1 MRVITML
8 FKKLKP
14 IVKLVSISLLVIT
27 LINVFYQLSMMTV
40 DAVDNSS
47 EIKYLSKS
55 EAEKMVKDTR
65 NTLLIDVRNRAE
77 YLQYHLEYAINIP
90 MADLNE
96 HLKELESYKEKNII
110 IYCQKGNRSKQ
121 VAQQLRAL
129 GYKRL
134 YVIASGLE

>member
-8 FKKLKP
+8 LKKLKP
-14 IVKLVSISLLVIT
+14 IVKLVSIYLLVVT
-27 LINVFYQLSMMTV
+27 LINVFYQSPMTV
-40 DAVDNSS
+40 DAVDDSS
-47 EIKYLSKS
+47 AIKYLSKS

-90 MADLNE
+90 MVELNE

>member
-1 MRVITML
+1 ML

-14 IVKLVSISLLVIT
+14 IVKLVSIYLLVVT
-27 LINVFYQLSMMTV
+27 LINVFYQSPMTV
-40 DAVDNSS
+40 DAVDDSS
-47 EIKYLSKS
+47 AIKYLSKS

-96 HLKELESYKEKNII
+96 HLKELESYKEKDII

>member
-1 MRVITML
+1 ML
-8 FKKLKP
+8 LKKLKP
-14 IVKLVSISLLVIT
+14 IVKLVSIYLLVVT
-27 LINVFYQLSMMTV
+27 LINVFYQSPMTV
-40 DAVDNSS
+40 DAVDDSS
-47 EIKYLSKS
+47 AIKYLSKS

-96 HLKELESYKEKNII
+96 HLKELESYKEKDII

>member
-8 FKKLKP
+8 LKKLKP
-14 IVKLVSISLLVIT
+14 IVKLVSIYLLVVT
-27 LINVFYQLSMMTV
+27 LINVFYQSPMTV
-40 DAVDNSS
+40 DAVDDSS
-47 EIKYLSKS
+47 AIKYLSKS

-96 HLKELESYKEKNII
+96 HLKELESYKEKDII

>member
-1 MRVITML
+1 ML
-8 FKKLKP
+8 LKKLKP
-14 IVKLVSISLLVIT
+14 IVKLVSIYLLVVT
-27 LINVFYQLSMMTV
+27 LINVFYQSPMTV
-40 DAVDNSS
+40 DAVDDSS
-47 EIKYLSKS
+47 AIKYLSKS

>member
-1 MRVITML
+1 ML
-8 FKKLKP
+8 LKKLKP
-14 IVKLVSISLLVIT
+14 IVKLVSIYLLVVT
-27 LINVFYQLSMMTV
+27 LINVFYQSPMTV
-40 DAVDNSS
+40 DAVDDSS
-47 EIKYLSKS
+47 AIKYLSKS

-90 MADLNE
+90 MVELNE
-96 HLKELESYKEKNII
+96 HLKELESYKEKDII

>member
-8 FKKLKP
+8 LKKLKP
-14 IVKLVSISLLVIT
+14 IVKLVSIYLLVVT
-27 LINVFYQLSMMTV
+27 LINVFYQSPMTV
-40 DAVDNSS
+40 DAVDDSS
-47 EIKYLSKS
+47 AIKYLSKS

-90 MADLNE
+90 MVELNE
-96 HLKELESYKEKNII
+96 HLKELESYKEKDII

>member
-1 MRVITML
+1 ML
-8 FKKLKP
+8 LKKLKP
-14 IVKLVSISLLVIT
+14 IVKLVSIYLLVVT
-27 LINVFYQLSMMTV
+27 LINVFYQSPMTV
-40 DAVDNSS
+40 DAVDDSS
-47 EIKYLSKS
+47 AIKYLSKS

-90 MADLNE
+90 MVELNE

>member
-1 MRVITML
+1 ML
-8 FKKLKP
+8 LKKLKP
-14 IVKLVSISLLVIT
+14 IVKLVSIYLLVVT
-27 LINVFYQLSMMTV
+27 LINVFYQSPMTV
-40 DAVDNSS
+40 DAVDDSS
-47 EIKYLSKS
+47 AIKYLSKS

-90 MADLNE
+90 MVELYE
-96 HLKELESYKEKNII
+96 HLKELESYKEKDII